1 MRTAILRECEF
12 AALDAMLIAIF
23 TGEAT
28 SLLLPS
34 DSVPSAQSL
43 ASISMDEAAS
53 IGHLFRLVL
62 GQSRVVDSVLPQI
75 TGKYPAMS
83 VTDGSG
89 LCLKPSARVSSRAQC
104 TFDHGSLTCGTI
116 KRPAKE

>member
-1 MRTAILRECEF
+1 MRTAMLRECEF
-12 AALDAMLIAIF
+12 AALEAMLIAIF
-23 TGEAT
+23 IGEAT

-62 GQSRVVDSVLPQI
+62 GQSRVVDSVWPQI
-75 TGKYPAMS
+75 TVKYPA
-83 VTDGSG
+83 
-89 LCLKPSARVSSRAQC
+89 LCLADERHGWFRPMLETIGTRLKPSTMHV
-104 TFDHGSLTCGTI
+104 
-116 KRPAKE
+116 